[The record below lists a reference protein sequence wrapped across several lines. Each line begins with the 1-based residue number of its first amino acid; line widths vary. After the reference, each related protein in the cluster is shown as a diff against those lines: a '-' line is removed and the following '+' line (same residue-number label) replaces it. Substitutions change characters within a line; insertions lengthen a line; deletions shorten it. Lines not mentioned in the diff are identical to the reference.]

1 MVHGVRA
8 IRPMTVAIIRN
19 SQGKI
24 LVSPGFDKIKQETF
38 YRLLGGGI
46 DFSET
51 SEVALNREFQEE
63 LNTEITN
70 CQLLG
75 VKENIFSYEGEDGH
89 EICFIHTADF
99 VDVSMYQ
106 QSEFK
111 ILDSKDEGRVIWL
124 DLADLGDNH
133 IYPDVSNWL

>member
-1 MVHGVRA
+1 MLHGVRA

-19 SQGKI
+19 DQGKI

-46 DFSET
+46 DFGET
-51 SEVALNREFQEE
+51 SEVALKREFQEE
-63 LNTEITN
+63 LNAEITN

-75 VKENIFSYEGEDGH
+75 VIENIFSYEGEDGH
-89 EICFIHTADF
+89 EICFIYSADF
-99 VDVSMYQ
+99 VDSSMYQ

-111 ILDSKDEGRVIWL
+111 IIDSKDEGRVIWL

-133 IYPDVSNWL
+133 IYPDVSSWL